1 MITKNNPRKYHTNGT
16 GLHRDY
22 LYGINYFV
30 KMKNNKKVLNNSYS
44 KIKLFFFFASLH
56 EEN

>member
-44 KIKLFFFFASLH
+44 IIKLFFFFCVTS
-56 EEN
+56 